1 MSSVVN
7 HVGLAVSDLARSR
20 RFYEEV
26 LGFTFKNEITVPDG
40 ATTHM
45 FALEA
50 PIGLR
55 AAYLERDGWVLELLC
70 PEATTVTSRERPM
83 NEAGLT
89 HISICVA
96 DVEDTESKAAAY
108 GGEVL
113 ADRGFK
119 GMVSLIRDPDGQ
131 LVELLPMSYR
141 RRLDGTS

>member
-1 MSSVVN
+1 MSGIVN
-7 HVGLAVSDLARSR
+7 HVGLAVSDLERSR

-26 LGFTFKNEITVPDG
+26 LGFEFKNEITVPDG
-40 ATTHM
+40 ATTRM

-50 PIGLR
+50 PVGLR

-70 PEATTVTSRERPM
+70 LEAAGVNARDRAM

-89 HISICVA
+89 HISICVE
-96 DVEDTESKAAAY
+96 DIDDTESNAAAY

-113 ADRGFK
+113 ADRSFK

-131 LVELLPMSYR
+131 LIELLPMTYR
-141 RRLDGTS
+141 DTL

>member
-1 MSSVVN
+1 MSAVVN
-7 HVGLAVSDLARSR
+7 HIGLAVSDLARSR
-20 RFYEEV
+20 RFYEDV

-45 FALEA
+45 FALDE
-50 PIGLR
+50 PVGMR
-55 AAYLERDGWVLELLC
+55 AVYLERDGWVLELLC
-70 PEATTVTSRERPM
+70 FEAAGLTPARERPM

-89 HISICVA
+89 HMSICVA

-131 LVELLPMSYR
+131 LIELLPMAYR
-141 RRLDGTS
+141 DTL